1 MMKLRFRVPLYGFD
15 VTLVQTEGVG
25 DKDGVLSL
33 MRGLRCPREHMDI
46 VSEYLDRG
54 SYDGGDTFYNFRS
67 RSILVVFYGFR
78 TEGSR
83 YEVYSHEKRHVEDR
97 ILEHMSV
104 HDIESAALLA
114 GFLGRKFYEFCNIIK
129 R

>member
-1 MMKLRFRVPLYGFD
+1 MIRLRFRVPLYGFD
-15 VTLVQTEGVG
+15 VTLVQTEGAV
-25 DKDGVLSL
+25 DKAGVLSL

-54 SYDGGDTFYNFRS
+54 SYGGGDTFYNFSS

-114 GFLGRKFYEFCNIIK
+114 GFLGRKFYEFSNIIK